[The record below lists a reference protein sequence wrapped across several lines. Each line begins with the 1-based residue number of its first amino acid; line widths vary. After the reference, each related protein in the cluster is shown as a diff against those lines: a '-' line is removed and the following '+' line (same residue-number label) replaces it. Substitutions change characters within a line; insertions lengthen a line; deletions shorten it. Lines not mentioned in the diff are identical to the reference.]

1 MFLKKSAA
9 ENCRFFK
16 CSFFEGGN
24 IPSSPP
30 PQKKP
35 RPFIV
40 KPAPFFWKISNRPI
54 KHLSPSKP
62 DFFNGTFF
70 FSLNLKLVSAIFH
83 FFLK

>member
-1 MFLKKSAA
+1 MQFLWGSHY
-9 ENCRFFK
+9 
-16 CSFFEGGN
+16 S
-24 IPSSPP
+24 IIPP
-30 PQKKP
+30 PKKNP